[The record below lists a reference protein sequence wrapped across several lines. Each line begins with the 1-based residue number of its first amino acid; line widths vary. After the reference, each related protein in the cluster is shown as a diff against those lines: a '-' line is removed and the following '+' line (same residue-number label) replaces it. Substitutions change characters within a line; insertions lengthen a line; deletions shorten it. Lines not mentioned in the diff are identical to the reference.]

1 MLQNIKNLNNII
13 TNQSLNIE
21 KIFATRIWIFKNEKK
36 NKDQF
41 FIKKMKY
48 LLKFFLRT
56 FHASIFTKPLLMS
69 PNSKKKSI
77 FFIRKY
83 SRIDIDRFSSCYEN
97 ISDTTVCIF
106 SKRNKKF
113 DILTFFLSFFFLIRL
128 RKSFLKILN
137 KNEISFF
144 SFFTFNILIEF
155 LGDISDLIKIFPYFK
170 KHDKLVSFQEMAP
183 IENLICQIANII
195 GIKTFALQHAISAFS
210 EEGTYEMRY
219 PITAYLSTVCNHI
232 LCWGNFNKN
241 IYEKYT
247 NAKIFKLGKPILP
260 EKKEFID
267 GVTIIFEDKF
277 NLSTNKELLLI
288 SEILKKNGIFVSR
301 WFKKGHNLIENVEGR
316 EGPLRRIVIGAK
328 SSLLFELGFLEYE
341 VYFTSQTNIK
351 KYIPNTL
358 IINDVNVLIKKNFS
372 SKDYPHNFWKN
383 FIECTGEESMRRYKN
398 ILFN

>member
-13 TNQSLNIE
+13 NNQSLNIE
-21 KIFATRIWIFKNEKK
+21 KMFATRIWIFKNEEKK
-36 NKDQF
+36 KDQF
-41 FIKKMKY
+41 FLKRIKN
-48 LLKFFLRT
+48 LLKFFLRVLY
-56 FHASIFTKPLLMS
+56 ASIFTKPLLIS
-69 PNSKKKSI
+69 PNTKKNSI

-83 SRIDIDRFSSCYEN
+83 SRTDIDRFTSFYEN

-106 SKRNKKF
+106 AKRDKKF
-113 DILTFFLSFFFLIRL
+113 DLFTFFLSIFFLIRL

-137 KNEISFF
+137 KNGISFF

-155 LGDISDLIKIFPYFK
+155 LGDISDILKIFPYLK

-219 PITAYLSTVCNHI
+219 PITAYLGTVCNHI
-232 LCWGNFNKN
+232 LCWGNFNKS

-288 SEILKKNGIFVSR
+288 SKNLKKNGIYVSR
-301 WFKKGHNLIENVEGR
+301 WFKKGHNLIKNIEGR

-328 SSLLFELGFLEYE
+328 SSLLFELGYLGYE

-358 IINDVNVLIKKNFS
+358 IINDINTLIKKNFS
-372 SKDYPHNFWKN
+372 SINYPHNFWKN
-383 FIECTGEESMRRYKN
+383 FIECTGEESMKRYKN